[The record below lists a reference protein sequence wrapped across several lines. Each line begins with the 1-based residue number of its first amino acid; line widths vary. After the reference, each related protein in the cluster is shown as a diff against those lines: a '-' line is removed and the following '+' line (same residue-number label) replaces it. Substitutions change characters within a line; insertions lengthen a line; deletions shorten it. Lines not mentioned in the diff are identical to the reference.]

1 MLGGELWFH
10 FMNVMLMTLVVAPL
24 VLWRYR
30 RAVLAGMQD
39 RLGAPLPVP
48 APRPSLRSMQA
59 ATAARSAPA
68 FSVAAALAWEAR
80 LRRRIFAATLAAV
93 FVPSLLLAA
102 QYLAF
107 NDLPMMPSHLFLTA
121 AVTSSVAVPI
131 YTVLTAT
138 PFWRAVRIGALTM
151 CGLAAAGVV
160 VSMVQRPFYGKA
172 PTLDQALNFVA
183 FFELAANE
191 LWLPALLG
199 AVIGLR
205 RVRGVAPLAFAG
217 LLVFAI
223 APLLGVGVTNW
234 LLGMAWST
242 GWVLSGPG
250 IYAGIV
256 VLALPVG
263 LLAWWRLK
271 ALARGYEAKRFS
283 DAQLLAHSWWLVVVT
298 GYALTMV
305 SVHPGTKP
313 LLQILAASI
322 AAYFLLPFLL
332 AQGLRWAQGGA
343 ARPPPRTLLLLRV
356 FGDTR
361 RTEAL
366 FERIASRWQRFGPV
380 TMIAAPDVVAGTV
393 DPGDMLRFA
402 SGNIDASFI
411 TSQDDL
417 TRRLATMD
425 VAPDRDG
432 RFRISEFCCRDDT
445 WQATVVA
452 LIERADAVVMDL
464 RGFSSERHGCEFEL
478 RELAA
483 RLGPGRGVLVVDAS
497 TDRALLAGLVPG
509 GSGAM
514 PMVEVRRGQGA
525 QADAAFTALL
535 GAAG

>member
-1 MLGGELWFH
+1 MLGGELMFH

-24 VLWRYR
+24 ILWRYR
-30 RAVLAGMQD
+30 RAVLAGMQH
-39 RLGAPLPVP
+39 RLGPPLPVP
-48 APRPSLRSMQA
+48 APRA
-59 ATAARSAPA
+59 APRPPAA
-68 FSVAAALAWEAR
+68 FTVAGALAWERR
-80 LRRRIFAATLAAV
+80 LRRRIFAGTLAAV

-107 NDLPMMPSHLFLTA
+107 SDLPMMPSHLFLTA

-131 YTVLTAT
+131 YAVLTAT
-138 PFWRAVRIGALTM
+138 PFWRAVRIGVLTLI
-151 CGLAAAGVV
+151 GLAAAGVL
-160 VSMVQRPFYGKA
+160 VSMLQRPFYGKA

-205 RVRGVAPLAFAG
+205 RVRGVAPLAFAA
-217 LLVFAI
+217 LLVFAT
-223 APLLGVGVTNW
+223 APLLGVQVTQW
-234 LLGMAWST
+234 LLGMGWSA

-250 IYAGIV
+250 IDAGIV

-271 ALARGYEAKRFS
+271 ALARAYEAKRFS
-283 DAQLLAHSWWLVVVT
+283 DAQLLAHSWWLVVVAGHT
-298 GYALTMV
+298 LRMV
-305 SVHPGTKP
+305 SVYPGTGP
-313 LLQILAASI
+313 LLQILAVAI
-322 AAYFLLPFLL
+322 VAYFLLPFLL
-332 AQGLRWAQGGA
+332 GQALRWAQRGA
-343 ARPPPRTLLLLRV
+343 ARPPRRTLLLLRV

-380 TMIAAPDVVAGTV
+380 TMIGAPDVVAGTV

-402 SGNIDASFI
+402 AGNIDASFV
-411 TSQDDL
+411 TSQEDL

-425 VAPDRDG
+425 VEPDRDG
-432 RFRISEFCCRDDT
+432 RFRINEFCCHDDT

-464 RGFSSERHGCEFEL
+464 RGFSAERHGCEFEL
-478 RELAA
+478 KELAA
-483 RLGPGRGVLVVDAS
+483 RLGAGRGVLIVDAS
-497 TDRALLAGLVPG
+497 TDRALLARLVPDG
-509 GSGAM
+509 HAAM
-514 PMVEVRRGQGA
+514 AMVEVRRGHGTDT
-525 QADAAFTALL
+525 DAAFAALL
-535 GAAG
+535 GAAA